1 MYYSQELKKAGISI
15 VLPFPGMVLVY
26 HVQIDTS
33 VESSHQPNYTQLKQA
48 SASVLKN
55 EVFCYWWLINS
66 ALTQISNIPT
76 WMVQTFFQ
84 IWSEETFLNT
94 VAHSVISLKS
104 FFFFVDS
111 KIDYCSNQNSQITQK
126 HNQNCL
132 CYLMLYMALWVK
144 YLLED

>member
-1 MYYSQELKKAGISI
+1 MYYSQGLKKAGISI
-15 VLPFPGMVLVY
+15 VLPFPGMVLVH

-48 SASVLKN
+48 SASLPKIK
-55 EVFCYWWLINS
+55 VFCYWWLINS
-66 ALTQISNIPT
+66 ALTQMSNIPT
-76 WMVQTFFQ
+76 WMEQTFFQ
-84 IWSEETFLNT
+84 IWSEEIHFLT
-94 VAHSVISLKS
+94 LLPILWYLF

-132 CYLMLYMALWVK
+132 CYLMLYIALWVK